1 MIIHIAES
9 DSDINDTYP
18 VMREL
23 RPHINEQEYLQ
34 RIRHQGLDGYQLCF
48 IREVQDVVAVAGF
61 RSGDNLAWGH
71 YLYVDDLVVLPEHR
85 SMGYGKALLDWLRE
99 YARQQGCEQ
108 LHLDS
113 GFQRKDAHRFY
124 EREGMKSEG
133 YHFSEMIDLN
143 KEDN

>member
-1 MIIHIAES
+1 MIVQIAET
-9 DSDINDTYP
+9 DTDINDTYP
-18 VMREL
+18 VMQEL
-23 RPHINEQEYLQ
+23 RPHINEQEYLH
-34 RIRHQGLDGYQLCF
+34 RIRHQQLDGYLLAF
-48 IREVQDVVAVAGF
+48 IRELKDVVAVAGF

-71 YLYVDDLVVLPEHR
+71 FLYVDDLVVLPEYR
-85 SMGYGKALLDWLRE
+85 SRGYGKALLDWLRE

-133 YHFSEMIDLN
+133 YHFAEMIDL
-143 KEDN
+143 KK